1 MKKTNVQ
8 KFNLGLFVIIST
20 LLLIVTIYF
29 IGSKQNIF
37 GNTFRVSA
45 VFNNV
50 GGLQLGNNVRYSG
63 INVGTVK
70 NIEMINDTTIC
81 VNMVVEDKILKHIKK
96 NAVATIGSD
105 GLVGSMIIN
114 IIPSKGASS
123 PLKSGDTIS
132 SYSKIST
139 NDMLSTLNKTNENAA
154 LLTFDLLKITEAIN
168 EGKGTIGLLINDS
181 LMAADLKQSIHNINV
196 ASLSASKTMDELNAI
211 ISSINYDESMAAV
224 ILSDSVYANKI
235 KSMISNLE
243 KSSNEINVVI
253 DNLNDVITDVKEG
266 EGTLNYIISDTTL
279 VNNID
284 ETMKNIKEGS
294 IILNE
299 DLEALKHS
307 FLLKG
312 YFKKLEK
319 QKRKEEKKKDKEQQ

>member
-20 LLLIVTIYF
+20 LILIFTIYY

-37 GNTFRVSA
+37 GKTFRVTA

-50 GGLQLGNNVRYSG
+50 SGLQLGNNVRYSG

-70 NIEMINDTTIC
+70 KIVMINDTTIC
-81 VNMVVEDKILKHIKK
+81 IDMIVEDNILKHIKK

-114 IIPSKGASS
+114 ILPVKGVSS
-123 PLKSGDTIS
+123 PLKPGDTIS

-139 NDMLSTLNKTNENAA
+139 DDMLSTLNKTNENAA
-154 LLTFDLLKITEAIN
+154 LLTLDLLKITEAIN

-181 LMAADLKQSIHNINV
+181 VMAADLKQSIGNIKL

-211 ISSINYDESMAAV
+211 ISSVNYDESMAAV

-253 DNLNDVITDVKEG
+253 GNLNDVIIDVKEG

-319 QKRKEEKKKDKEQQ
+319 QKRKEEKKK